1 MPKKTTVKKTTK
13 PRSKKQKLE
22 REVNVEFIL
31 ETPEQAKE
39 VCAHLA
45 QLETT
50 MGWIFLKKMLQDSML
65 VIERQIITKKD
76 VTTGVTL
83 TNEEVDTLRMSYLA
97 YEELVNKPRK
107 LIENITA
114 GNVPTAPQYDPYAS
128 VRGTND
134 NFAGVLEEEEM

>member
-1 MPKKTTVKKTTK
+1 MPRKTTVKKTTK
-13 PRSKKQKLE
+13 PRVKREKLE

-50 MGWIFLKKMLQDSML
+50 LGWIFLKKMLQDSML
-65 VIERQIITKKD
+65 VIERQIITKRD
-76 VTTGVTL
+76 LNGQML

-107 LIENITA
+107 LIENISQ

-128 VRGTND
+128 VRGTNE
-134 NFAGVLEEEEM
+134 NFAGVMDEES